1 MSLKK
6 HTIIYAEDDEDDVQL
21 VNECFA
27 SFSNVIEVRHAYNGQ
42 EALELL
48 ETLLKQQITPC
59 LIILDIN
66 MPVMDG
72 KQALVKIKSNPDFK
86 KIPTILFTTSN
97 SRLDIA
103 FAQNWGADFITKPLN
118 YEEITSLAKE
128 FSKRCTDDM
137 ITKEI

>member
-1 MSLKK
+1 MSHNK

-27 SFSNVIEVRHAYNGQ
+27 SFSDVIEVRHACNGQ

-48 ETLLKQQITPC
+48 ENLHQQQITPC

-72 KQALVKIKSNPDFK
+72 KQALVKIKSHPVFK
-86 KIPTILFTTSN
+86 EIPAILFTTSN

-128 FSKRCTDDM
+128 FSKRCTNDM
-137 ITKEI
+137 KTREI